1 MNTKA
6 SGFFTEAVRSTLPN
20 TKERMFALAAVRWVL
35 VTNNG
40 RFVAVDRNAQ
50 ARLVTALSDATVY
63 DGRDN
68 EQLKARFFE
77 ALLGEPLNVVT
88 ID

>member
-1 MNTKA
+1 MNTK
-6 SGFFTEAVRSTLPN
+6 SKGFFTDAVRSTLPN
-20 TKERMFALAAVRWVL
+20 SKERMLALAAVRWVL
-35 VTNNG
+35 ATNDG
-40 RFVAVDRNAQ
+40 RFVAVDQNAQ
-50 ARLVTALSDATVY
+50 ARLVAGLSDATVY

-77 ALLGEPLNVVT
+77 ILLGEPLNAVT